1 MCGVTKYSIVRE
13 LRRRRWQYSHWAN
26 LLDMW
31 WIFFYYLSH
40 IFIVASALK
49 CSIFKKRMIY
59 IFWPILRREHKIFVI
74 LKWWTFL
81 LTFNE
86 YFIEG
91 LFGAFLPTVRWYATF
106 YLATFCRL
114 YLGSK
119 GFYTHPI
126 LFLYMYIISV
136 ALDTYGIGCMYN
148 VLYLHYIHADSSST

>member
-1 MCGVTKYSIVRE
+1 MNFFLLPKPYFYSGISTKMFNFQKKDDLYF
-13 LRRRRWQYSHWAN
+13 LA
-26 LLDMW
+26 D
-31 WIFFYYLSH
+31 
-40 IFIVASALK
+40 
-49 CSIFKKRMIY
+49 FK
-59 IFWPILRREHKIFVI
+59 RREHKIFVI